1 VKTFLAPP
9 RAGRP
14 AGPLA
19 PRRSG
24 ARARLRPAARLLVAA
39 ALPVLAALPAA
50 LGGQEHEAGRTLLPP
65 GAAPSAVPFQAG
77 ESLTYRVRIPKF
89 GSIGRGTM
97 TVSGPEDVRGA
108 EALILRFDFSTR
120 IGFVKA
126 ENHSESWI
134 DPTRMAALRFHKHER
149 HPLSTHDEVVE
160 MFPAE
165 RKWQAADGTMGTSTT
180 SAPLDELSF
189 IYFIRTLPL
198 GDSAQHVL
206 DRHFDPKR
214 NPTTVRVLGRERLT
228 TPAGT
233 FATVIVEMR
242 VKDARRYKGEGVL
255 RIHLTDDDCRL
266 PVRIESDMP
275 IVGRGVLLLEK
286 HTHPA
291 SHHDAAGGV

>member
-1 VKTFLAPP
+1 VKTSVAHP
-9 RAGRP
+9 RTGRSV
-14 AGPLA
+14 GH
-19 PRRSG
+19 RH
-24 ARARLRPAARLLVAA
+24 RLLPAARLLVAA
-39 ALPVLAALPAA
+39 AIPLLAALPAA
-50 LGGQEHEAGRTLLPP
+50 LGGQGQHESAAMRAP
-65 GAAPSAVPFQAG
+65 GDAPHAIPFQAG

-97 TVSGPEDVRGA
+97 TVSGPEDVRGT
-108 EALILRFDFSTR
+108 EALVLRFDFSTR
-120 IGFVKA
+120 VGFVKA

-160 MFPAE
+160 LFPTE

-198 GDSAQHVL
+198 GADAQHVL

-214 NPTTVRVLGRERLT
+214 NPTTVRVVGRERLT

-233 FATVIVEMR
+233 FSTVIVEMR
-242 VKDARRYKGEGVL
+242 VKDTRRYKGEGVL
-255 RIHLTDDDCRL
+255 RINLTDDDCRL

-291 SHHDAAGGV
+291 AHFAAP